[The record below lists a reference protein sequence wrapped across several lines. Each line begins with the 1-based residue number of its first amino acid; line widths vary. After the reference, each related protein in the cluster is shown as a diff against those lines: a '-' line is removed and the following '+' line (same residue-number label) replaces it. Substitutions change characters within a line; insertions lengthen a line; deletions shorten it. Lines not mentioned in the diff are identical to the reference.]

1 MDKICFRHF
10 SALIII
16 CTTFTFS
23 QTGHAENLIE
33 TYQLAIKNDPSWAAK
48 KAKFLA
54 EREGVNQAFG
64 GLLPQANLAITYGQQ
79 EYEGST
85 LDVEETFNDSDIEGC
100 QRFSDALN
108 DLGSGEDLSNIP
120 ASAAFGLGGCTNL
133 LSSLAE
139 INTTTSSQSYTA
151 EQYSLSVSQPLF
163 RMDRWYRYKQA
174 QRLEN
179 SAQANL
185 AFEQQDLVVRVAEA
199 YFGVLKAQEELRIAK
214 AEEKSLKT
222 QLIEIKN
229 RYKLGLLRDTELF
242 EVQATYDLARAIR
255 LKAEGE
261 VDNIKE
267 TLRILT
273 GQQTVLVN
281 PLPDD
286 IPVEAPK
293 PLDIEEWVEF
303 AKQNNYRVVAAQFAV
318 DGAAAKKQEKRA
330 GHMPTADLYFDYSD
344 RDVGG
349 GFTPSSKTQ
358 TIGLKINVP
367 LFSGGITS
375 SQEKQSRYQ
384 HEEAK
389 NNLILARRSAI
400 METRQYH
407 RRVATDVSTVKA
419 NLRAVKSN
427 NSAYKSIKNGYESG
441 LRLLTDLLSSQSR
454 VYKARKELTTSRYDY
469 ILNTLRLKR
478 AAGILSPKD
487 LEVLNSWLDNPTVT
501 SVSSSDYDSS
511 MDLEEIDGIKFNQE
525 RQIVPMKP
533 EQQEKK
539 PGHKSLYDAFK
550 AWRSDG
556 EKEE

>member
-1 MDKICFRHF
+1 
-10 SALIII
+10 
-16 CTTFTFS
+16 
-23 QTGHAENLIE
+23 
-33 TYQLAIKNDPSWAAK
+33 

-85 LDVEETFNDSDIEGC
+85 FDVNEAFSDSDIEGC
-100 QRFSDALN
+100 QRFTGALD
-108 DLGSGEDLSNIP
+108 DLEAGQSLADIP
-120 ASAAFGLGGCTNL
+120 ASAAFGLGDCADL
-133 LSSLAE
+133 LISLGS
-139 INTTTSSQSYTA
+139 INTTTSTQSYTA
-151 EQYSLSVSQPLF
+151 EQYSLSVTQPLF

-214 AEEKSLKT
+214 TEEKSLKT
-222 QLIEIKN
+222 QLVEIKN

-242 EVQATYDLARAIR
+242 EIQATYDLARAIR

-261 VDNIKE
+261 VDNVKE
-267 TLRILT
+267 ALRILT
-273 GQQTVLVN
+273 GQQAVLVN

-303 AKQNNYRVVAAQFAV
+303 AKQNNYRVVAAQFAL

-330 GHMPTADLYFDYSD
+330 GHMPTADIYFDYSD

-349 GFTPSSKTQ
+349 GFTPSSTTQ
-358 TIGLKINVP
+358 TIGLNINVP
-367 LFSGGITS
+367 IFTGGITS
-375 SQEKQSRYQ
+375 SQEKQARYQ

-389 NNLILARRSAI
+389 SNLILARRSAI

-407 RRVATDVSTVKA
+407 RRVSTDVSTVKA

-427 NSAYKSIKNGYESG
+427 NSAYKSIKTGYESG
-441 LRLLTDLLSSQSR
+441 LRLLSDLLSSQSR

-487 LEVLNSWLDNPTVT
+487 LEVLNSWLDNPTAS
-501 SVSSSDYDSS
+501 SVSSTDNEVGLDF
-511 MDLEEIDGIKFNQE
+511 DEIDGIKLNQE
-525 RQIVPMKP
+525 RQIVPLKP

-550 AWRSDG
+550 AWRSDE
-556 EKEE
+556 EKSE